1 MPKPPHLSAPPQGDA
16 HPHQYRLAAATI
28 ATLSIVDVARH
39 GLALPPTDARSL
51 AAIQPETLMLDYGTF
66 TSLPL
71 PGGMQFPTVVVEQQ
85 GPDLLLSCACSAPKT
100 VLCEHQ
106 ALVLL
111 AILQR
116 PELRVFFDPQQR
128 HELLKAQARDY
139 GLEHSPNLDAHFQL
153 TYARP
158 TVLVTPRQAGLYPI
172 TAAAKQALVSE
183 LLPAPAAPPRPTA
196 GQQRLVVLS
205 KHKYYGHLTLQL
217 AEAALTAAGK
227 VKNPVSVLN
236 PLDELGPV
244 DDVATL
250 RFYTGL
256 ARFQHNYDESR
267 SAAAVAALRAIVL
280 NPLDLPFFGH
290 TPAGSDK
297 VSGPTLM
304 PLELRLAPA
313 ELRLHVSQEG
323 EFFEV
328 AGQLLLHGQ
337 PVDLKALAL
346 RYEYFVVVQE
356 VLYLVEDLAVWRVI
370 DFFRKRNN
378 TLLIHASKFAE
389 FQHEVLANLENQLH
403 INYSYLRPAT
413 RRQQVANGFD
423 QPPARLLYLSD
434 AGPLVEL
441 LPVLRY
447 GSREVAILSRRQVL
461 ATDERGRAF
470 VLARDAEAEARFLA
484 ALLPHYPGFQEQLAQ
499 STLHVPKSL
508 FLQEEWFLAAFED
521 WHKSGI
527 EILGFNQ
534 LKNNT
539 LNPYRASITVR
550 VTGENNWFDT
560 ELRVRFGQQ
569 KASLLQV
576 QQAIRK
582 RSHYVRLDDG
592 SRGILPREW
601 VEKFAH
607 YFAAGTVVEDR
618 IRTPSVSFLA
628 LEELYDPEALA
639 ADARTRLAT
648 YQAAV
653 AGFSAVEAVAAPPGL
668 LATLRDYQLQG
679 LRWLHFLDTFGF
691 GGCLADDMGLGK
703 TLQVLA
709 FILHQR
715 QQGRRAA
722 NLVVVP
728 TSLVFNWQ
736 AEVQKFAP
744 SLRVHVLHGADRRHQ
759 AAQLDDADIV
769 LTTYN
774 TVVSDIRQ
782 LKQYYFNYVFLD
794 ESQAIKNPDSQR
806 YQAACLLQSRNRVV
820 LTGTPVEN
828 NTFDLYGQLS
838 FACPGLLGS
847 RQHFQDQFASRIDK
861 FNDQQQARALQRR
874 VSPFVLR
881 RTKAQVARELPAK
894 TEMVLYC
901 EMGPEQRR
909 VYEACKKEYHDLL
922 LGVHEDVPR
931 KESTHLLQGLTKLR
945 QICNSPALLPDQA
958 DYGRESAK
966 LAALVEEIQAKA
978 PQHKILIFSQF
989 VSMLELIRQELQ
1001 NQAIPFEY
1009 LTGQTRNRAA
1019 VVNRFQQ
1026 DAGVR
1031 VFLISLKAG
1040 GTGLNLT
1047 QADYVYLVD
1056 PWWNPAVENQA
1067 IDRSHRIGQDKKV
1080 VAVRLI
1086 SPDTIEEKI
1095 MKLQESKR
1103 ELAQDL
1109 IRTDAALLKSL
1120 SPQEMLDLFS

>member
-250 RFYTGL
+250 KFYTGL

-267 SAAAVAALRAIVL
+267 SAAAVTALRAIVL
-280 NPLDLPFFGH
+280 NPLSLPFFGH

-297 VSGPTLM
+297 LSGPTLM

-389 FQHEVLANLENQLH
+389 FQREVLANLENQLH

-447 GSREVAILSRRQVL
+447 GNREVAILSRRQVL

-470 VLARDAEAEARFLA
+470 VLARDAEAEAR
-484 ALLPHYPGFQEQLAQ
+484 
-499 STLHVPKSL
+499 
-508 FLQEEWFLAAFED
+508 
-521 WHKSGI
+521 
-527 EILGFNQ
+527 
-534 LKNNT
+534 
-539 LNPYRASITVR
+539 
-550 VTGENNWFDT
+550 
-560 ELRVRFGQQ
+560 
-569 KASLLQV
+569 
-576 QQAIRK
+576 
-582 RSHYVRLDDG
+582 
-592 SRGILPREW
+592 
-601 VEKFAH
+601 
-607 YFAAGTVVEDR
+607 
-618 IRTPSVSFLA
+618 
-628 LEELYDPEALA
+628 
-639 ADARTRLAT
+639 
-648 YQAAV
+648 
-653 AGFSAVEAVAAPPGL
+653 
-668 LATLRDYQLQG
+668 
-679 LRWLHFLDTFGF
+679 
-691 GGCLADDMGLGK
+691 
-703 TLQVLA
+703 
-709 FILHQR
+709 
-715 QQGRRAA
+715 
-722 NLVVVP
+722 
-728 TSLVFNWQ
+728 
-736 AEVQKFAP
+736 
-744 SLRVHVLHGADRRHQ
+744 
-759 AAQLDDADIV
+759 
-769 LTTYN
+769 LTT
-774 TVVSDIRQ
+774 
-782 LKQYYFNYVFLD
+782 
-794 ESQAIKNPDSQR
+794 P
-806 YQAACLLQSRNRVV
+806 
-820 LTGTPVEN
+820 
-828 NTFDLYGQLS
+828 
-838 FACPGLLGS
+838 
-847 RQHFQDQFASRIDK
+847 ASRSSWRSRPSTSPK
-861 FNDQQQARALQRR
+861 PYFCRR
-874 VSPFVLR
+874 NGFWRPSR
-881 RTKAQVARELPAK
+881 I
-894 TEMVLYC
+894 
-901 EMGPEQRR
+901 G
-909 VYEACKKEYHDLL
+909 
-922 LGVHEDVPR
+922 
-931 KESTHLLQGLTKLR
+931 
-945 QICNSPALLPDQA
+945 I
-958 DYGRESAK
+958 
-966 LAALVEEIQAKA
+966 
-978 PQHKILIFSQF
+978 
-989 VSMLELIRQELQ
+989 
-1001 NQAIPFEY
+1001 NQA
-1009 LTGQTRNRAA
+1009 LKSWAS
-1019 VVNRFQQ
+1019 
-1026 DAGVR
+1026 
-1031 VFLISLKAG
+1031 ISLK
-1040 GTGLNLT
+1040 TT
-1047 QADYVYLVD
+1047 
-1056 PWWNPAVENQA
+1056 P
-1067 IDRSHRIGQDKKV
+1067 
-1080 VAVRLI
+1080 
-1086 SPDTIEEKI
+1086 
-1095 MKLQESKR
+1095 
-1103 ELAQDL
+1103 
-1109 IRTDAALLKSL
+1109 
-1120 SPQEMLDLFS
+1120 